1 MIKSNTHSMET
12 KNCPNCKKNF
22 SRKPSEMKRYTFCS
36 VPCRV
41 EFTRKIRET
50 ICKTCGVTFFPIKRR
65 NQKAPLYCSQ
75 YCMGS
80 DYAVLDYGVSFLDK
94 TSDFI
99 DGFLLGDGH
108 VSTQNCHISW
118 SLKYPE
124 FSTFIEKRLN
134 VYAPKSSRRFAKDAR
149 CKNGGYFT
157 TRGNTKCHPD
167 FKKQRTRW
175 YPQGKKIVPKD
186 VLLSP
191 ESVLIWYLGDGSVKK
206 YSVTLH
212 TNGFT
217 QECVRFLIKRLSLI
231 GIPSKMILHNQQPE
245 IFISSSGSK
254 LFFDYIGWESPVR
267 CYDYKFDT
275 YQHRD
280 DTAYGAAAPW
290 QGFDTGER
298 NMSKPQ

>member
-1 MIKSNTHSMET
+1 
-12 KNCPNCKKNF
+12 
-22 SRKPSEMKRYTFCS
+22 
-36 VPCRV
+36 
-41 EFTRKIRET
+41 
-50 ICKTCGVTFFPIKRR
+50 
-65 NQKAPLYCSQ
+65 
-75 YCMGS
+75 
-80 DYAVLDYGVSFLDK
+80 
-94 TSDFI
+94 
-99 DGFLLGDGH
+99 
-108 VSTQNCHISW
+108 
-118 SLKYPE
+118 
-124 FSTFIEKRLN
+124 
-134 VYAPKSSRRFAKDAR
+134 
-149 CKNGGYFT
+149 
-157 TRGNTKCHPD
+157 CHPD